1 MSTYNGIGMPRYD
14 SSGDDLITVDSNG
27 DIVLNQTGQ
36 TQSDFRRLQLA
47 VLTTAPSSAGLTKGD
62 LWVHKV
68 TTDIYR
74 IAMCIS
80 TATGAS
86 QRVRRA
92 LAMDV
97 TLGSAS

>member
-1 MSTYNGIGMPRYD
+1 MATFNGLGMPLYD
-14 SSGDDLITVDSNG
+14 ADGNDFITVDSNG
-27 DIVLNQTGQ
+27 DIVLNQSGQ
-36 TQSDFRRLQLA
+36 TQADFRRLQLA

-62 LWVHKV
+62 IWVHKV
-68 TTDIYR
+68 TTDMYR
-74 IAMCIS
+74 LAMCIS
-80 TATGAS
+80 TATGAV